1 MATLELPSPQLIR
14 FGVFELDPQTGELRR
29 QGVRVKLQEQSL
41 LILLALLENP
51 RRVVTREDLRKR
63 IWPENTFVEFDQG
76 LYSALARLRDALRDS
91 AENPRFIETLP
102 RRGYRFIAPIET
114 VPAASPEPAATQAVP
129 RKSSRRYLTLAAT
142 AAALLACSALLFFAS
157 GRWHSLGG
165 TPSIRSVAV
174 LPLENL
180 SGDPAQNFFADA
192 MTEALT
198 TELARGSSLRVI
210 SRTSSTRYKE
220 THKSLPE
227 IAQELKVDAIV
238 EGSVLRSGDQV
249 RITADLV
256 RADDDR
262 HLWTETFE
270 RNLTDIL
277 RLQRE
282 VAQAIAQ
289 NVSAEVGANRLAQAK
304 PVAAIDPQAYEA
316 YINGVAARGNSWG
329 FATKSALERSV
340 RFYEE
345 AIQKQPDFAP
355 AHMGLAEAYM
365 TLGEFRGLPTMV
377 AYGRS
382 KAELAKAL
390 ALDDSLPR
398 AQAFLANL
406 TWRFDWD
413 WQAADKQLREAI
425 KRNPTDIDAHCYLAM
440 TLFWR
445 HRREEA
451 SSELAAVQALDPVK
465 SHPIAEAAM
474 NFHFRDYPRMLEA
487 IQRIVETDADDWVV
501 HYLMAVAYDG
511 LHRPQEAI
519 PEYRRAVTLSLGDQD
534 ALAGLTHGYVG
545 NHQPAE
551 ANAILHD
558 LLKQS
563 KSTYVSKYMIAAIY
577 ASLDKKD
584 EAFQYLDQ
592 AFQERSSDLIFFIY
606 CDLRIDSLRSDPRFA
621 NLLARMG
628 LPQRWTE

>member
-1 MATLELPSPQLIR
+1 MTTLELPSPQLIR

-29 QGVRVKLQEQSL
+29 RGVRVKLQEQPL
-41 LILLALLENP
+41 LMLLALLENP
-51 RRVVTREDLRKR
+51 GRVVTREDLRKR
-63 IWPENTFVEFDQG
+63 IWPENTFVEFDHG

-102 RRGYRFIAPIET
+102 RRGYRFIASIET
-114 VPAASPEPAATQAVP
+114 VPAASPQPAVRRT
-129 RKSSRRYLTLAAT
+129 SSRRYLTLAVA
-142 AAALLACSALLFFAS
+142 AAALLACSALLLSSS
-157 GRWHSLGG
+157 GRWRSLGG

-174 LPLENL
+174 LPLENF

-198 TELARGSSLRVI
+198 TELARGSSLRVV
-210 SRTSSTRYKE
+210 SRTSSMRYKE

-289 NVSAEVGANRLAQAK
+289 NVSAQVGANRMAQAK
-304 PVAAIDPQAYEA
+304 PAAAIDTQAYEA
-316 YINGVAARGNSWG
+316 YINGVAARGNAWG

-465 SHPIAEAAM
+465 SHPFAEAAM
-474 NFHFRDYPRMLEA
+474 NFHLRDYPRMLEA
-487 IQRIVETDADDWVV
+487 IQRIVETDADDWAV

-519 PEYRRAVTLSLGDQD
+519 PEYRRAVSLSLGDQD
-534 ALAGLTHGYVG
+534 ALAGLAYGYVK
-545 NHQPAE
+545 NDQPAE
-551 ANAILHD
+551 ANAILRD
-558 LLKQS
+558 LLRQS
-563 KSTYVSKYMIAAIY
+563 KSTYVSKYMIATIY
-577 ASLDKKD
+577 ASLGKKD
-584 EAFQYLDQ
+584 AAFQYLDQ

-606 CDLRIDSLRSDPRFA
+606 SDLRIDSLRSDSRFA
-621 NLLARMG
+621 DLLARMG

>member
-29 QGVRVKLQEQSL
+29 QGIRVKLQEQPL

-51 RRVVTREDLRKR
+51 GRVVTREDLHKR
-63 IWPENTFVEFDQG
+63 IWPENTFVEFDHG

-114 VPAASPEPAATQAVP
+114 VPAASPGPAATQAVP
-129 RKSSRRYLTLAAT
+129 RKSSRRYLTLAAA
-142 AAALLACSALLFFAS
+142 AAALLACSVLLLS
-157 GRWHSLGG
+157 SYGRWRSLGG

-210 SRTSSTRYKE
+210 SRTSSMRYKE

-270 RNLTDIL
+270 RNLTEIL

-289 NVSAEVGANRLAQAK
+289 SMSAQVGANRLAQAK
-304 PVAAIDPQAYEA
+304 PAAAIDHQAYEA
-316 YINGVAARGNSWG
+316 YINGVAARGNAWG

-445 HRREEA
+445 HRREES

-465 SHPIAEAAM
+465 SHPFAEAAM
-474 NFHFRDYPRMLEA
+474 NFHLRDYPRVLEA

-534 ALAGLTHGYVG
+534 ALAGMAHGYVE

-558 LLKQS
+558 LLHQS

-577 ASLDKKD
+577 ASLGKKD

-606 CDLRIDSLRSDPRFA
+606 SDLRIDSLRSDPRFA
-621 NLLARMG
+621 KLLARMG